1 MSENIYSMEFKC
13 LEYEQ
18 RQRHFEKMKQDS
30 MHILQTIPLKKA
42 EILGEAMGLM
52 EAEMNKAKASDSS
65 SQRLANNLLE
75 DYTHMKR
82 HAEMLE
88 WFIRDIRRLKV
99 SEEVKEVLKEYE
111 EYRNKRNNEQLE
123 K

>member
-13 LEYEQ
+13 LEYEH

-52 EAEMNKAKASDSS
+52 EAEMNQAKTNASS
-65 SQRLANNLLE
+65 SQRLADNLLT
-75 DYTHMKR
+75 DYTAMKR

-88 WFIRDIRRLKV
+88 WFIRDIRRLDMT
-99 SEEVKEVLKEYE
+99 EEIEAVISEYE
-111 EYRNKRNNEQLE
+111 EYRDKRNKEQLE